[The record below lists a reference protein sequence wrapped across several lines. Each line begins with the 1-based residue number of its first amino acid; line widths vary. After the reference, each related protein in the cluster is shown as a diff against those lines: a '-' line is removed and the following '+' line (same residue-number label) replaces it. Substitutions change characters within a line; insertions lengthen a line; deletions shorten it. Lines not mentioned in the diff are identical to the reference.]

1 MENFQIW
8 DPYNNSNGSTSLN
21 FLGTISNLKSLFYC
35 CSTGNSIKE
44 AKEAL
49 YIEYYSL
56 SLLFLNCHLFKDNST
71 CQDYTGVQLTPLHG
85 LDLVLLDFFLVSQG
99 QILVL
104 YKKVYMV
111 KKLIHNSCKLTYIWN
126 TSLAYL
132 AFHGF
137 HIYFNN
143 CSLRV

>member
-1 MENFQIW
+1 MHNACLARGQLS
-8 DPYNNSNGSTSLN
+8 YLLYVVCTSVHV
-21 FLGTISNLKSLFYC
+21 FVIFHMQSISVINDKF
-35 CSTGNSIKE
+35 NVPRWN
-44 AKEAL
+44 L